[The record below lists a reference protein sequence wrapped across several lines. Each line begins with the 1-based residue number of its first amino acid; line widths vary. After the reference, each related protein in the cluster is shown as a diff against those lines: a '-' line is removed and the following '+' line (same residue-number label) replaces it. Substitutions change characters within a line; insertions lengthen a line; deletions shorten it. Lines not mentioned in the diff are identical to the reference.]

1 MPLVSKTFSDIITF
15 TRASTGTYFN
25 SAGTLTSAAI
35 NEPRLDYNPSTL
47 AAQGLLIEEARSN
60 LVLYSDQFDNAVWGK
75 ANATVTANAIASPDG
90 TVNADK
96 LVETTATGEHYAR
109 QNFVGLTASA
119 NYTTS
124 IYIKAGGRTAGQIR
138 ILDTDVVTNGY
149 YVNFNLTAVTVSTL
163 AVGTGS
169 TVLAGSIVNA
179 GGGWYRIVV
188 TGSITGTKY
197 TLDTFIQNPA
207 GTQSYTGDGTSGI
220 YLWGAQLEAG
230 SFATSYIPT
239 TTTALTRAAD
249 VANVNTLSPWY
260 NASEGT
266 IYGEFLIPFA
276 MTSLSTP
283 RIASFLGAGGS
294 NVDEIFLFLSQAAGK
309 AASGNVFTASVNAG
323 LVDASASFV
332 ANTIIKSAYA
342 VKPSDRAITTAGAT
356 PGTSATA
363 FTMPTVTSMG
373 LGQAA
378 SVFSLNG
385 WLRRL
390 TYWPRRLSNAEL
402 QSITT

>member
-249 VANVNTLSPWY
+249 VASVNTLSPWY
-260 NASEGT
+260 NAVEGT
-266 IYGEFLIPFA
+266 LFAEAQKIANDPTTTFPRLACFDDGTLANAIQIVWNTGVSRLYGNIQNSSVTQADVGTNGITQTNVNKIALGFA
-276 MTSLSTP
+276 
-283 RIASFLGAGGS
+283 ANNF
-294 NVDEIFLFLSQAAGK
+294 
-309 AASGNVFTASVNAG
+309 AASINGA
-323 LVDASASFV
+323 
-332 ANTIIKSAYA
+332 A
-342 VKPSDRAITTAGAT
+342 VSTDVSGSI
-356 PGTSATA
+356 
-363 FTMPTVTSMG
+363 PTVTTFK
-373 LGQAA
+373 LG
-378 SVFSLNG
+378 SVSGSGQYANSY
-385 WLRRL
+385 LRRI
-390 TYWPRRLSNAEL
+390 TYYPRRLSNAEL
-402 QSITT
+402 VSLTS